1 MPESLSPNTQAI
13 LLLTAPLSTGAEPND
28 LPLVTP
34 ARYRKLASLL
44 HDADL
49 QPSDFLEEKKGQALD
64 VCQEVLNEVEAEL
77 LLGRGLQLSQ
87 NTRHFLDLFLLW
99 I

>member
-44 HDADL
+44 HEADL
-49 QPSDFLEEKKGQALD
+49 QPADFLEEKKGQALD